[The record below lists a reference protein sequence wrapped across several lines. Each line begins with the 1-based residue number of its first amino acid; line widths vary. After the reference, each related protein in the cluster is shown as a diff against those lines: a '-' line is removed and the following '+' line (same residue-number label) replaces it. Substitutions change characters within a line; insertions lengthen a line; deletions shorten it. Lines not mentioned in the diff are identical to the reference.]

1 MKWKEFFKDKKVTQM
16 GLGLLGRGVGD
27 AKFLSEYCAELIV
40 TDMKTKEELA
50 HSLDQ
55 LSSCKNITY
64 RLGHHELEDFQDRD
78 FILKGAGVALDSLFI
93 EHARDNDIP
102 IEMDESLF
110 AKLAQDVTII
120 GVTGTRGKT
129 TVATLI
135 HHILESCGKK
145 SHLAGNVRG
154 VATLPLLSKIK
165 KGDYVVME
173 LSSWQLQGFGESR
186 ISPHVSVFTTFLDDH
201 LNYYGGSRD
210 LYFYDKS
217 HIFRH
222 QKKDDILIV
231 GPQAESFVRDVVNI
245 QSVIRVA
252 HTSHVPNDFVL
263 PIPGEHNKE
272 NIACALLAVESLG
285 ISIPDQKKGV
295 ESFRAVPGR
304 LEFVKEIHGIPVYND
319 NNATTADATVVALRS
334 VGDVSVDHANIIL
347 IAGGAD
353 KGLAMKKLH
362 TEIESKCKFVV
373 FLDGT
378 GTKEFLEKHPL
389 AVSHIIVSS
398 MADAVANAFEKTT
411 AGDVILFSPAFASF
425 GMFKNEYDRNDQ
437 FIHEIEKLN

>member
-1 MKWKEFFKDKKVTQM
+1 MKWKEFFKEKKITQM
-16 GLGLLGRGVGD
+16 GLGLLGRGIGD
-27 AKFLSEYCAELIV
+27 ALFLSEHCAELIV
-40 TDMKTKEELA
+40 TDIKTEEQLA
-50 HSLDQ
+50 SSLDQ
-55 LSSCKNITY
+55 LKKVKNIIY
-64 RLGHHELEDFQDRD
+64 RLGGHDIKDFQSRD

-93 EHARDNDIP
+93 EHAKDNNIP

-110 AKLAQDVTII
+110 AKLAEHVTII

-135 HHILESCGKK
+135 HHILESCGKQ
-145 SHLAGNVRG
+145 SHLAGNIRG

-186 ISPHVSVFTTFLDDH
+186 ISPHIAVFTTFLDDH

-231 GPQAESFVRDVVNI
+231 GPQAESFIQDSNHIQGQLHIANI
-245 QSVIRVA
+245 SCI
-252 HTSHVPNDFVL
+252 PKDFIL
-263 PIPGEHNKE
+263 PLPGEHNKE

-285 ISIPDQKKGV
+285 ISIEKQKKGV
-295 ESFRAVPGR
+295 ESFRAVTGR
-304 LEFVKEIHGIPVYND
+304 LEFIKQINGIAIYND
-319 NNATTADATVVALRS
+319 NNSTTPDATIAALRS
-334 VGDVSVDHANIIL
+334 VGDASIDHPNIIL
-347 IAGGAD
+347 IIGGSD
-353 KGLAMKKLH
+353 KELSLKKLH
-362 TEIESKCKFVV
+362 TEIEARCKYVV
-373 FLDGT
+373 LLDGT
-378 GTKEFLEKHPL
+378 GTSILLKKHPL
-389 AVSHIIVSS
+389 LVSHTIVKT
-398 MADAVANAFEKTT
+398 MQYAVELAFAQAKE
-411 AGDVILFSPAFASF
+411 GDVIVLSPAFASF

-437 FIHEIEKLN
+437 FVIEIQKK